1 MSLMRSQKNSLL
13 EEIRES
19 VLDPFNFEWDNEID
33 ESTDL
38 LLEVLKYKGTE
49 YYFAIVVDDD
59 VFRVGYTPGENMLYE
74 RAEYDE
80 WEEILYYFRNWL
92 SCLKRE
98 ISQPDLWEELE
109 KIKLD
114 DFIPALDGLEF
125 ENEYAG
131 QEFTY
136 REVLQL
142 EEGINNIRNYLVEA
156 SKDNDEEI
164 RNINHKLDYLTDAVK
179 RMGRTDWKNIFIGVM
194 IDIGI
199 NIISDPVQRQIVGQ
213 MIQNMFSGIVKLIS
227 IQ

>member
-13 EEIRES
+13 EEIKES
-19 VLDPFNFEWDNEID
+19 ALNPFNFDWDNEID
-33 ESTDL
+33 ENTDL

-59 VFRVGYTPGENMLYE
+59 IFRVGYTPGENMLYE
-74 RAEYDE
+74 RTEYDE

-109 KIKLD
+109 KIKMD
-114 DFIPALDGLEF
+114 DLIPELDGLEF
-125 ENEYAG
+125 EDKYERE
-131 QEFTY
+131 EFSY
-136 REVLQL
+136 REVMQI
-142 EEGINNIRNYLVEA
+142 EQGINDIRNYLVET
-156 SKDNDEEI
+156 SNGNDEEI
-164 RNINHKLDYLTDAVK
+164 KIINQKLDYLTDAVK

-199 NIISDPVQRQIVGQ
+199 NIISNPVQRQKIGQ

-227 IQ
+227 IP